1 MSSLSLRQALRITVA
16 GVALGLSA
24 LPAFAQTADVS
35 ATSSGS
41 DAVTLTE
48 IVVAGQRRS
57 QARALQ
63 EQHDSLTVANVV
75 SAEELQAQPTANL
88 ADLLS
93 RLPGLSSAV
102 DQSRNQAG
110 TGEAQYVTIRG
121 LDSAWNAYSMN
132 GVRLAQTDSAAR
144 SISMNLLSPFSL
156 SFVRVDK
163 APTAEMDGDA
173 LAGTVDFRTASGFDF
188 ASSYNRLRIQGQ
200 LADRAIQRDVDGLGY
215 TAQVELA
222 RTFGGADQFA
232 VYGNLY
238 YQDKDNAGESR
249 AVQQD
254 YVKTDSTAPGLVR
267 EQGTNLYARGPQWNF
282 YRNSV
287 KRQGGA
293 LSLDYKTDAQS
304 LYGRFTHGEFELLTS
319 MDQSSARLG
328 LATAPS
334 GSKEL
339 VDFLTAARPSSAWQI
354 NGDSD
359 PKNIKLYGA
368 IPGQYSRTEH
378 STQTLTTALIGGE
391 TIRNALTLDYA
402 VSYSKGRTEYPFRMQ
417 AGFYAFPYIG
427 TADQGGKATVPLL
440 TDISD
445 PKDPRA
451 VLDAAGLRYLG
462 RTDITR
468 QWYIT
473 YGYEYAEETKLDF
486 KTNLNWSIE
495 HPILKAIKVGA
506 KYETSDRES
515 NNVGTDDENRFYF
528 YKKDANGN
536 WTTNPALLGNGSNRW
551 AAQGDYLFDLPGQ
564 TLNGF
569 MGGGLQVPIRLVDP
583 EYLKNQAMQ
592 YAATIPWTD
601 EVMKRNLLTGDETR
615 ASAYAQTTLT
625 FGDTITV
632 VPGLRY
638 EDNNF
643 EGTYWRPES
652 VTGKDG
658 KTVTNRVSATS
669 DRGFGILLP
678 SVIATWRP
686 NEEIVVRGAVRRAYT
701 RPAFDQMIGATSI
714 SKDADGKIIAISIA
728 NPDLQPVTGVNYD
741 LSIEKYG
748 DDGHY
753 LMASLYY
760 KDLKNVMFVSG
771 STNTGSDYNVWTG
784 DVIKDA
790 GGAEVTSLENA
801 KNGSV
806 QGLELGIR
814 QRFVTLPGL
823 WDGFGI
829 GANLT
834 VQKTEAQLRIGGI
847 GDNVTRR
854 LINAPDSIV
863 NASLFY
869 NKYGLRAELAYSRV
883 GMIYKD
889 VRNNNDDTWVQP
901 MRRLNFN
908 ANYQLADGWQVGAAV
923 ENILNDQSYWATQG
937 KGEALLSHDRKGG
950 YVETGRTFMVNSSW
964 TF

>member
-1 MSSLSLRQALRITVA
+1 MKPFSFKQALLVTVA
-16 GVALGLSA
+16 GLSLGVT
-24 LPAFAQTADVS
+24 PAFAAPDAETAMATAADETAVS
-35 ATSSGS
+35 E
-41 DAVTLTE
+41 V
-48 IVVAGQRRS
+48 VVAGQRRS
-57 QARALQ
+57 QARAVE
-63 EQHDSLTVANVV
+63 EQRLSLTVANVV

-121 LDSAWNAYSMN
+121 LDSSWNAYSMN
-132 GVRLAQTDSAAR
+132 GVRLAQTDAKAR
-144 SISMNLLSPFSL
+144 SVSMNLLSPFAL

-163 APTAEMDGDA
+163 APTAELDGDA

-188 ASSYNRLRIQGQ
+188 DRSYNRVRLQGQ
-200 LADRAIQRDVDGLGY
+200 LADRAIQRDVEGLGY
-215 TAQVELA
+215 TAQIELA
-222 RTFGGADQFA
+222 RTFGDADQFA

-254 YVKTDSTAPGLVR
+254 YIKQDSTAPGLIR
-267 EQGTNLYARGPQWNF
+267 DQGSNLYARGPQWNF

-287 KRQGGA
+287 KRQGA
-293 LSLDYKTDAQS
+293 TLSLDYKTDAQS
-304 LYGRFTHGEFELLTS
+304 LYGRFTHGEFKLLTS

-339 VDFLTAARPSSAWQI
+339 VDFLTSVRPSSAWQI

-359 PKNIKLYGA
+359 PKNISLYGA

-391 TIRNALTLDYA
+391 AKRDAFTLDYA

-417 AGFYAFPYIG
+417 AGFYAFPFIG
-427 TADQGGKATVPLL
+427 TPDQGGKAVTPLI

-445 PKDPRA
+445 TKDPRA
-451 VLDAAGLRYLG
+451 VLSPEGLRYIA

-468 QWYIT
+468 QWYTT
-473 YGYEYAEETKLDF
+473 YGYEYAEESKLD
-486 KTNLNWSIE
+486 
-495 HPILKAIKVGA
+495 LKANLAWELDHPVIKTLKGGF
-506 KYETSDRES
+506 KYETADRES
-515 NNVGTDDENRFYF
+515 NDVGTGDENRFYF
-528 YKKDANGN
+528 YKKDAAGN
-536 WTTNPALLGNGSNRW
+536 WTSNAALLSNGSNRW

-569 MGGGLQVPIRLVDP
+569 MGGGLQVPMRLVDP
-583 EYLKNQAMQ
+583 EYLKKQAYQ
-592 YAATIPWTD
+592 YASTIPWTD
-601 EVMKRNLLTGDETR
+601 EVLKRNLLSGEEAR
-615 ASAYAQTTLT
+615 ASAYVQSTLT
-625 FGDTITV
+625 FGEAITV
-632 VPGLRY
+632 VPGLR
-638 EDNNF
+638 F
-643 EGTYWRPES
+643 EENSFKGSYWRPES
-652 VTGKDG
+652 VKGADG
-658 KTVTNRVSATS
+658 KTTTVRTLANS
-669 DRGFGILLP
+669 DRSFNILLP
-678 SVIATWRP
+678 SVVASWRP
-686 NEEIVVRGAVRRAYT
+686 SEEVVVRGAVRRAYT

-714 SKDADGKIIAISIA
+714 SRDADGKITAISIS
-728 NPDLQPVTGVNYD
+728 NPDLEPVTGLNYD
-741 LSIEKYG
+741 LSVEKYG
-748 DDGHY
+748 QDGQY
-753 LMASLYY
+753 LMASVFY

-771 STNTGSDYNVWTG
+771 STNTGTDFNVWTG
-784 DVIKDA
+784 DVVKDA
-790 GGAEVTSLENA
+790 AGAEITRLDNA
-801 KNGSV
+801 KDGSV
-806 QGLELGIR
+806 LGLEVGVR
-814 QRFVTLPGL
+814 QRFTTLPGL
-823 WDGFGI
+823 WNGFGVS
-829 GANLT
+829 GNVT
-834 VQKTEAQLRIGGI
+834 VQKTEAKIRVGNLGK
-847 GDNVTRR
+847 DLTRR

-869 NKYGLRAELAYSRV
+869 NKYGVRAELAYSRV

-889 VRNNNDDTWVQP
+889 VRTDNDDTWVQP

-908 ANYQLADGWQVGAAV
+908 ANYQLPNGWQIGAAV

-937 KGEALLSHDRKGG
+937 KAETLISHDRKGG
-950 YVETGRTFMVNSSW
+950 YVETGRTYMINTSL

>member
-1 MSSLSLRQALRITVA
+1 MKPFTLKQALLLTVA
-16 GVALGLSA
+16 GLSLGTT
-24 LPAFAQTADVS
+24 PAFAAPDTETAIATAADETTVS
-35 ATSSGS
+35 E
-41 DAVTLTE
+41 V
-48 IVVAGQRRS
+48 VVAGQRQS
-57 QARALQ
+57 QARALL
-63 EQHDSLTVANVV
+63 EQRDSLTVANVV

-132 GVRLAQTDSAAR
+132 GVRLAQTDAKAR
-144 SISMNLLSPFSL
+144 TISMNLLSPFAL

-188 ASSYNRLRIQGQ
+188 ASTYNRLRVQGQ
-200 LADRAIQRDVDGLGY
+200 LADRAIQRDVEGLGY
-215 TAQVELA
+215 TTQLELA
-222 RTFGGADQFA
+222 RTFGDAGQFA

-254 YVKTDSTAPGLVR
+254 YVKKDSTAPGLIR
-267 EQGTNLYARGPQWNF
+267 DQGTNLYARGPQWNF

-287 KRQGGA
+287 KRQGA
-293 LSLDYKTDAQS
+293 TLSLDYKTDAQS
-304 LYGRFTHGEFELLTS
+304 LYGRFTHGEFKLLTN

-328 LATAPS
+328 LATDP
-334 GSKEL
+334 GSPGSERTN
-339 VDFLTAARPSSAWQI
+339 FLTAQRPSSAWQT

-359 PKNIKLYGA
+359 PRNISLYGA

-378 STQTLTTALIGGE
+378 STQTLTTALVGGE
-391 TIRNALTLDYA
+391 TKRDAFTLDYA

-417 AGFYAFPYIG
+417 AGFYAFPFIG
-427 TADQGGKATVPLL
+427 TPDQGGKAQVPLI

-451 VLDAAGLRYLG
+451 VLTPEGLRYIG

-468 QWYIT
+468 QWYIS
-473 YGYEYAEETKLDF
+473 YGYEYAEES
-486 KTNLNWSIE
+486 KTDVKVNLAWDIDSPIVKSIKGG
-495 HPILKAIKVGA
+495 L
-506 KYETSDRES
+506 KYETSDRAS
-515 NNVGTDDENRFYF
+515 NNVGNDDQNRFYF

-536 WTTNPALLGNGSNRW
+536 WTANPALLGSGSNRW

-569 MGGGLQVPIRLVDP
+569 MLGGLQVPMRLVDP
-583 EYLKNQAMQ
+583 DYLKAQA
-592 YAATIPWTD
+592 YRYSSTIPWTEQD
-601 EVMKRNLLTGDETR
+601 LKQNYLAGDETR
-615 ASAYAQTTLT
+615 TSAYVQSTLN
-625 FGDTITV
+625 FGDKLVV
-632 VPGLRY
+632 VPGLRF
-638 EDNNF
+638 ENNSF
-643 EGTYWRPES
+643 AGTYWKTDRKKNADGTTS
-652 VTGKDG
+652 TVNGLGK
-658 KTVTNRVSATS
+658 S
-669 DRGFGILLP
+669 DRSFDILLP
-678 SVIATWRP
+678 SLIATWRP
-686 NEEIVVRGAVRRAYT
+686 DEEIVVRGAVRRSYT
-701 RPAFDQMIGATSI
+701 RPAFDQMIGATSV
-714 SKDADGKIIAISIA
+714 SRDPDGKITAISIS
-728 NPDLQPVTGVNYD
+728 NPDLKPVIGINYD

-748 DDGHY
+748 DNGQY
-753 LMASLYY
+753 LMASVYY

-771 STNTGSDYNVWTG
+771 STNTGTDFNVWTG
-784 DVIKDA
+784 DVVKDSS
-790 GGAEVTSLENA
+790 GAEITRLDNA

-806 QGLELGIR
+806 LGLELGLR
-814 QRFVTLPGL
+814 QRFTTLPGL
-823 WDGFGI
+823 WNGFGVA
-829 GANLT
+829 GNVT
-834 VQKTEAQLRIGGI
+834 FQKTEAEIRIGNLGKALS
-847 GDNVTRR
+847 RR

-863 NASLFY
+863 NTSLFY
-869 NKYGLRAELAYSRV
+869 NKYGVRAELAYSRV
-883 GMIYKD
+883 GLIYKD
-889 VRNNNDDTWVQP
+889 VRTDNDDTWVQP

-908 ANYQLADGWQVGAAV
+908 ANYQLPQGWQIGMAV

-937 KGEALLSHDRKGG
+937 KAETLLSHDRKGG
-950 YVETGRTFMVNSSW
+950 YVETGRTYMVNASW

>member
-1 MSSLSLRQALRITVA
+1 MLMASAMSLSLGLAANAVQAQDTA
-16 GVALGLSA
+16 A
-24 LPAFAQTADVS
+24 TADS
-35 ATSSGS
+35 NI
-41 DAVTLTE
+41 TE
-48 IVVAGQRRS
+48 VVVAGQRRS
-57 QARALQ
+57 LARAVQ
-63 EQHDSLTVANVV
+63 EQRDSLTIANVV

-88 ADLLS
+88 ADLLT
-93 RLPGLSSAV
+93 RIPGLSSAV

-121 LDSAWNAYSMN
+121 LDSSWNAYSMN
-132 GVRLAQTDSAAR
+132 GVRLAQTDSKAR
-144 SISMNLLSPFSL
+144 SISMNLLSPFAL

-188 ASSYNRLRIQGQ
+188 APNYNRLRLQGQ

-215 TAQVELA
+215 TAQIELA
-222 RTFGGADQFA
+222 RTFGEANQFA

-238 YQDKDNAGESR
+238 YQDKDNAGESQ

-254 YVKTDSTAPGLVR
+254 YVKTDSTAPGLIR
-267 EQGTNLYARGPQWNF
+267 DQGTNLYARGPQWNF

-287 KRQGGA
+287 KRQGA
-293 LSLDYKTDAQS
+293 TLSLDYKTDVQS

-339 VDFLTAARPSSAWQI
+339 VDFLTSVRPSSAWQT

-359 PKNIKLYGA
+359 PKNVKFYGA

-391 TIRNALTLDYA
+391 TKRDAFTFDYA
-402 VSYSKGRTEYPFRMQ
+402 LSYSKGRTEYPFRMQ
-417 AGFYAFPYIG
+417 AGFYAFPWIG
-427 TADQGGKATVPLL
+427 TPDQGGKAQVPLI

-445 PKDPRA
+445 PKSPQA
-451 VLDAAGLRYLG
+451 VLTPEGLRYIG

-473 YGYEYAEETKLDF
+473 YGYEYAEETKLDL
-486 KTNLNWSIE
+486 KSNLTWDLN
-495 HPILKAIKVGA
+495 HPIVKSIKGGV
-506 KYETSDRES
+506 KYETADRES
-515 NNVGTDDENRFYF
+515 NDVGTGDENRFYF

-536 WTTNPALLGNGSNRW
+536 WTTNPALLGNGTNRW

-564 TLNGF
+564 TLSSF
-569 MGGGLQVPIRLVDP
+569 MGRGLQVPMRLVDP
-583 EYLKNQAMQ
+583 DYLKNQAYK
-592 YAATIPWTD
+592 YAASIPWSD
-601 EVMKRNLLTGDETR
+601 EVMKRNLLEGEETR
-615 ASAYAQTTLT
+615 TSAYVQTTLT
-625 FGDTITV
+625 FGDILTI

-643 EGTYWRPES
+643 AGAYWRPE
-652 VTGKDG
+652 TIKDKDG
-658 KTVTNRVSATS
+658 KTTTTRVRTTS
-669 DRGFGILLP
+669 DRGFGIALP
-678 SVIATWRP
+678 SVVATWRP
-686 NEEIVVRGAVRRAYT
+686 SEEIVVRGAIRRAYT

-714 SKDADGKIIAISIA
+714 SKDADGKITAISIA
-728 NPDLQPVTGVNYD
+728 NPDLEPVIGINYD
-741 LSIEKYG
+741 VSVEKYG
-748 DDGHY
+748 ANGQY

-771 STNTGSDYNVWTG
+771 STNTGTDFNVWTG
-784 DVIKDA
+784 DVVKDA
-790 GGAEVTSLENA
+790 AGAEITTLDNA
-801 KNGSV
+801 KSGSV
-806 QGLELGIR
+806 LGLELGLR
-814 QRFVTLPGL
+814 QRFVDLPGF
-823 WDGFGI
+823 WNGFGVS
-829 GANLT
+829 GNVT
-834 VQKTEAQLRIGGI
+834 VQETKAKIRIGGI
-847 GDNVTRR
+847 GNDLTRR
-854 LINAPDSIV
+854 LINAPDSII

-869 NKYGLRAELAYSRV
+869 NKNGLRAELAYSRV
-883 GMIYKD
+883 GLIYKD

-908 ANYQLADGWQVGAAV
+908 ANYQLGNGWQIGAAV

-937 KGEALLSHDRKGG
+937 KDEALLSHDRKGG
-950 YVETGRTFMVNSSW
+950 YVETGRTFMVNTSW

>member
-1 MSSLSLRQALRITVA
+1 MTALSFRHGLLLTAAALSLGARPALAETQDQPIATGA
-16 GVALGLSA
+16 
-24 LPAFAQTADVS
+24 ADSVVS
-35 ATSSGS
+35 E
-41 DAVTLTE
+41 V
-48 IVVAGQRRS
+48 VVAGQRRS
-57 QARALQ
+57 QARAVQ
-63 EQHDSLTVANVV
+63 EQRESLTVANVV

-93 RLPGLSSAV
+93 RLPGLSSSV

-132 GVRLAQTDSAAR
+132 GVRLAQTDAKAR
-144 SISMNLLSPFSL
+144 SISMNLLSPFAL

-188 ASSYNRLRIQGQ
+188 ASSYNRLRLQGQ

-215 TAQVELA
+215 TAQLEMA
-222 RTFGGADQFA
+222 RTFGDAEQFA

-238 YQDKDNAGESR
+238 YQDKDNAGESQ

-254 YVKTDSTAPGLVR
+254 YVKKDSTAPGLIR
-267 EQGTNLYARGPQWNF
+267 AQGANLYARGPQWNF

-287 KRQGGA
+287 KRQGA
-293 LSLDYKTDAQS
+293 TLSLDYKTDAQS
-304 LYGRFTHGEFELLTS
+304 LYGRFTHGEFKLLTS

-339 VDFLTAARPSSAWQI
+339 VDFLTANRPSSAWQV

-359 PKNIKLYGA
+359 PKNISLYGA

-378 STQTLTTALIGGE
+378 STQTLTTAQVGGE
-391 TIRNALTLDYA
+391 TKRDAFTLDYA

-417 AGFYAFPYIG
+417 AGFYAFPWIG
-427 TADQGGKATVPLL
+427 TPDQGGKAVVPLI

-445 PKDPRA
+445 PKSPQA
-451 VLDAAGLRYLG
+451 VLTPDGLRYIG

-473 YGYEYAEETKLDF
+473 YGYEDAEETKLDF
-486 KTNLNWSIE
+486 KTNLTWEIDHPVVKSI
-495 HPILKAIKVGA
+495 KGGV
-506 KYETSDRES
+506 KYETADRMS

-536 WTTNPALLGNGSNRW
+536 WTSNPALLDSGSNRW

-564 TLNGF
+564 TLTSF
-569 MGGGLQVPIRLVDP
+569 MGRGLQVPMRLVDP
-583 EYLKNQAMQ
+583 EYLKKQAYQ
-592 YAATIPWTD
+592 YSATIPWTD
-601 EVMKRNLLTGDETR
+601 DVLKRNLLEGEETR
-615 ASAYAQTTLT
+615 ASAYVQSTLT
-625 FGDTITV
+625 FGDKLTV
-632 VPGLRY
+632 APGVRY

-643 EGTYWRPES
+643 QGTYWRPES
-652 VTGKDG
+652 VKGKDG
-658 KTVTNRVSATS
+658 KTTSTRVRTTS
-669 DRGFGILLP
+669 DRGFGIVLP
-678 SVIATWRP
+678 SIVASWRP
-686 NEEIVVRGAVRRAYT
+686 NEEIVVRGAIRRSYT

-714 SKDADGKIIAISIA
+714 SKDADGKITAISIA
-728 NPDLQPVTGVNYD
+728 NPDLKPVTGVNYD
-741 LSIEKYG
+741 FSVEKYG
-748 DDGHY
+748 NDGQY
-753 LMASLYY
+753 LMASVYY

-771 STNTGSDYNVWTG
+771 STNTGSDFNVWTG

-790 GGAEVTSLENA
+790 GGAEISRLDNA
-801 KNGSV
+801 KSGSV
-806 QGLELGIR
+806 LGLELGAR
-814 QRFVTLPGL
+814 QRFTSLPGF
-823 WDGFGI
+823 WNGFGVS
-829 GANLT
+829 GNVT
-834 VQKTEAQLRIGGI
+834 FQKTEASIRIGGI
-847 GDNVTRR
+847 GTDVSRR

-869 NKYGLRAELAYSRV
+869 NKHGVRAELAYSRV
-883 GMIYKD
+883 GLIYKD

-908 ANYQLADGWQVGAAV
+908 ANYQLPHGLQVGVAV

-937 KGEALLSHDRKGG
+937 KAETLLSHDRKGG
-950 YVETGRTFMVNSSW
+950 YVETGRTYMINTSW